1 MGLIPESVA
10 QSVLFKVTK
19 AAEVVVA
26 AMRPFAVAKP
36 LVRLMIGE
44 PLVMMFKPELAL
56 RVIAPVLI
64 VKVPT
69 PATAWSVLWEL
80 PSKYGVPEVD
90 QRWAEPK
97 VVAAKVWVVFV
108 AAPVT
113 LSVPPPSQRLLP
125 AATTPLVGTGV
136 EVASRCK
143 TPPITVVVPV

>member
-1 MGLIPESVA
+1 M
-10 QSVLFKVTK
+10 LFNVTK
-19 AAEVVVA
+19 AAKGLVEAISPFEVD
-26 AMRPFAVAKP
+26 KP
-36 LVRLMIGE
+36 LVRLMTGE
-44 PLVMMFKPELAL
+44 PLVIIFKTELAL

-80 PSKYGVPEVD
+80 PSKYGVPPVD

-97 VVAAKVWVVFV
+97 VVLAKVWVVFV